1 MAVRGMYDTVRQVFQ
16 DIIAPQIEGLKGEMT
31 ALRAEQHRL
40 DEKMDLL
47 TTLLTKRLEDGLG
60 AVRAEVSAVRTEL
73 TKRLE
78 DGLVALRAEVSAVRT
93 ELTKRLEDGLVAV
106 RAEIGAVRTEI
117 GYTNRRLDETLE
129 IRERLA
135 TLEAKV
141 AAQ

>member
-16 DIIAPQIEGLKGEMT
+16 DIIAPQIEGLKGEIT
-31 ALRAEQHRL
+31 ALRTEQHRL

-47 TTLLTKRLEDGLG
+47 TTMLTKRLEDGL
-60 AVRAEVSAVRTEL
+60 T
-73 TKRLE
+73 
-78 DGLVALRAEVSAVRT
+78 
-93 ELTKRLEDGLVAV
+93 AV

-117 GYTNRRLDETLE
+117 GYTNRRLDEALE

-141 AAQ
+141 AAH

>member
-16 DIIAPQIEGLKGEMT
+16 DIIAPQIEGLKGEIT
-31 ALRAEQHRL
+31 ALRTEQHRL

-47 TTLLTKRLEDGLG
+47 TTMLTKRLEDGL
-60 AVRAEVSAVRTEL
+60 A
-73 TKRLE
+73 
-78 DGLVALRAEVSAVRT
+78 
-93 ELTKRLEDGLVAV
+93 AV

-117 GYTNRRLDETLE
+117 GYTNRRLDEALE

-141 AAQ
+141 AAH